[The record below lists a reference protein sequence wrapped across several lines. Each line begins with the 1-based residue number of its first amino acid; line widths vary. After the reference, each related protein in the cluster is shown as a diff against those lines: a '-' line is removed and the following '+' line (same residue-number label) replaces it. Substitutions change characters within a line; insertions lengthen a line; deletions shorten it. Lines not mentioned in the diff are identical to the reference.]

1 MWGVLD
7 QLERTRRKEKK
18 KGEVAKKV
26 QRNCKVLLYWMC
38 IKFFR
43 SLTTDIYSLALPS
56 PSRLRQTYYLTKKK
70 RLSKNKLLKDYN
82 RIVRILVEFG
92 LPSFFLTSSAT
103 LYRPITRMS
112 GSASSWNIPLVH
124 QTRSI
129 GRFQSCT
136 SFGFFQIDQGTSH
149 IRATW
154 FACEFSFYRVYL
166 SFSYR
171 AYRCG
176 FVQIY
181 SKVIEFI

>member
-1 MWGVLD
+1 MKTHQQIKSLKCEASLINLKELV
-7 QLERTRRKEKK
+7 EKEKK
-18 KGEVAKKV
+18 RRSRRKSAKGVVK
-26 QRNCKVLLYWMC
+26 CLLYWMC

-43 SLTTDIYSLALPS
+43 SRTTDIYSLALPS

-103 LYRPITRMS
+103 LYRLITRMS

-124 QTRSI
+124 RTRSI

-136 SFGFFQIDQGTSH
+136 SFDFF
-149 IRATW
+149 
-154 FACEFSFYRVYL
+154 
-166 SFSYR
+166 
-171 AYRCG
+171 
-176 FVQIY
+176 
-181 SKVIEFI
+181 